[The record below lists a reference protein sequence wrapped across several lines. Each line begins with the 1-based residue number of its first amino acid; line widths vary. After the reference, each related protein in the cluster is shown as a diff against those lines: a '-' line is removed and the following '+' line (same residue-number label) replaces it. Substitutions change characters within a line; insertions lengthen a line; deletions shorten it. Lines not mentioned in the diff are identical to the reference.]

1 VGSLIA
7 VYFLAFGISGV
18 TIQDIE
24 TYVQN
29 LFYGGALVVAV
40 TLSQLVSRRRS

>member
-1 VGSLIA
+1 

-18 TIQDIE
+18 TIQGVE
-24 TYVQN
+24 TYVQD

-40 TLSQLVSRRRS
+40 TLSQFVRRHRA